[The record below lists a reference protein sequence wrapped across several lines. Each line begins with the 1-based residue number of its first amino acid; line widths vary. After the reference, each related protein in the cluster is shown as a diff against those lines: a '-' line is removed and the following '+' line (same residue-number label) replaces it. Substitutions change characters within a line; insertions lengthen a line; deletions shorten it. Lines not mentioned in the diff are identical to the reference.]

1 MRENRF
7 PGMSHPVLFTFPLPL
22 APMPSGHGG
31 VLMYSVSVVITLS
44 SLRSSGQQPFLA
56 AQFTLSYGG
65 KTAVQSPQGYE
76 HPV

>member
-1 MRENRF
+1 
-7 PGMSHPVLFTFPLPL
+7 
-22 APMPSGHGG
+22 MPSGHGG